1 MLLPPPTGAETTT
14 MPRARSSLKAII
26 RGGIVLGAIV
36 GMMQADAV
44 FAYVQTGGAGSGDV
58 AVSHTPLR
66 VNQDTDMQ
74 PVGPGQRAQTLSG
87 DFDNRNARAIHVGT
101 VRASIGA
108 VTKAANAAAGTC
120 DASDFTLAGHTMTVG
135 ADVPSGAGTGAWTGA
150 TIEFRNKPG
159 VDQNACQGATVKLS
173 YTIS

>member
-1 MLLPPPTGAETTT
+1 
-14 MPRARSSLKAII
+14 MPRGRSSLKAIV
-26 RGGIVLGAIV
+26 RGGIVLGAVV

-44 FAYVQTGGAGSGDV
+44 FAYVQTGGVGTGQV
-58 AVSHTPLR
+58 AVAHTPLR

-74 PVGPGQRAQTLSG
+74 PVGPGQRAQTLGG

-101 VRASIGA
+101 VRASIGS
-108 VTKAANAAAGTC
+108 VSKAPGAAAGTC
-120 DASDFTLAGHTMTVG
+120 DASDFTLADRTMTVG

-150 TIEFRNKPG
+150 TIEFNNRPG
-159 VDQNACQGATVKLS
+159 VDQNACQGATVKLR